1 MYLNECDEYI
11 ALHYL
16 KIHMKKR
23 AWVNNFQDILV
34 NYLLWLLHISL
45 FISYENLVPD
55 QDNTE
60 LLPDKFHYSL
70 YLFTG

>member
-1 MYLNECDEYI
+1 
-11 ALHYL
+11 
-16 KIHMKKR
+16 MKKR

-60 LLPDKFHYSL
+60 LLPDKFHYYL